1 MLIYNL
7 EVSFNF
13 HATFVDQRDYRC
25 SLYSKSFF
33 SLNCGYIL
41 RAPDNSN
48 FFQFPLKVRVIGSRL
63 YIFKLLNM
71 YSQIIEKSLH
81 NLAPR
86 SRDFFFKTEVVI
98 ARTVIDS
105 EASKL

>member
-1 MLIYNL
+1 MITDA
-7 EVSFNF
+7 
-13 HATFVDQRDYRC
+13 HCTA
-25 SLYSKSFF
+25 KAFF
-33 SLNCGYIL
+33 FLNSGYIL

-81 NLAPR
+81 KLAPR
-86 SRDFFFKTEVVI
+86 SRDFCFKTKVVI

>member
-1 MLIYNL
+1 MLTVQQKL
-7 EVSFNF
+7 FFFLNF
-13 HATFVDQRDYRC
+13 
-25 SLYSKSFF
+25 
-33 SLNCGYIL
+33 GYIL

-48 FFQFPLKVRVIGSRL
+48 FFQFPLKVLVIGSRL

-81 NLAPR
+81 KLAPR

-98 ARTVIDS
+98 ARTVIDN